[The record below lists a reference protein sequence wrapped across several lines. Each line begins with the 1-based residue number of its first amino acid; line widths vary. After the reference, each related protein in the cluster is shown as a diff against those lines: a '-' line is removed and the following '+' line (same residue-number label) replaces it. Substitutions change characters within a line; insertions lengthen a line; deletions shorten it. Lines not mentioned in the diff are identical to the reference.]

1 MTHAFRFGAGLTLS
15 AAILF
20 QFGCTKSDEGVA
32 VDGAPPAL
40 PGDEHAHDDHDH
52 AAHGPH
58 EGEIVEIGSDAHHAE
73 VVHDET
79 AKSVTIYILDSA
91 AKASVPIEAAD
102 VTVNVT
108 HEGEPMQFKV
118 PASPEA
124 DDPAPMT
131 SRFVSTDAAL
141 SDELHHA
148 HDDATL
154 VVSISGKQYR
164 GKLVHHHDHDHEGHD
179 HEEHDH
185 EGHDHE

>member
-1 MTHAFRFGAGLTLS
+1 MTHAFRFGAGLALS
-15 AAILF
+15 AALLF
-20 QFGCTKSDEGVA
+20 QFGCTKTDGTVV
-32 VDGAPPAL
+32 VDGAPPSL
-40 PGDEHAHDDHDH
+40 PGGEHAHDDHDH
-52 AAHGPH
+52 GHGPH
-58 EGEIVEIGSDAHHAE
+58 DGEIVEIGSDAHHAE

-79 AKSVTIYILDSA
+79 AKSVTVYILDSS

-124 DDPAPMT
+124 DDPAPLT

-164 GKLVHHHDHDHEGHD
+164 GKLVHDHDHDHEGHD
-179 HEEHDH
+179 HE
-185 EGHDHE
+185 GHDHE